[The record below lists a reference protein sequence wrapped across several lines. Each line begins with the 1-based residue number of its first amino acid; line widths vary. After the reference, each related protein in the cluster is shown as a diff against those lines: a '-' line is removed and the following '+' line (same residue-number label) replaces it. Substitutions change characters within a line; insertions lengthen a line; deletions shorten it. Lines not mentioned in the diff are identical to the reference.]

1 MCAYVSASLIVRL
14 EGSAPS
20 FTDALYQI
28 VGNVAAFL
36 GRRGRRGRG
45 ARGAG
50 PLLLAASRSGGS
62 SSVSL
67 EVPKIST
74 SSSLTSAGVRSL
86 CFLLLRDDASPAR
99 RLTRAF
105 LAAFF
110 SRAFFAAFLRSACF
124 CLPLALISAAVFGR
138 AGTRFRFGFVHRT
151 SGVFVLYQY
160 GRLPSAGV
168 CRTHSSSSWVGGGDG
183 PGFLMHVLAINQI
196 PDVKKSTHSQIVYYK
211 I

>member
-36 GRRGRRGRG
+36 GRRGRRDRG

-62 SSVSL
+62 SSSVPL
-67 EVPKIST
+67 EVPKMS
-74 SSSLTSAGVRSL
+74 SNSSLTSAGVRSL

-138 AGTRFRFGFVHRT
+138 AGTRFCVGFVHLT
-151 SGVFVLYQY
+151 SSVAVLYQY
-160 GRLPSAGV
+160 GRFPSV
-168 CRTHSSSSWVGGGDG
+168 CET
-183 PGFLMHVLAINQI
+183 
-196 PDVKKSTHSQIVYYK
+196 
-211 I
+211 